1 MTKYFIYG
9 EGNKKPIRKTKH
21 ENDARMFAS
30 DVKNLQQYGCMT
42 VVREEENDGRQT
54 WDPDLMAWINMED
67 NNG

>member
-21 ENDARMFAS
+21 ENDAFIFVS
-30 DVKNLQQYGCMT
+30 DFKNLQQYGCMT
-42 VVREEENDGRQT
+42 IVREDENDEKQI
-54 WDPDLMAWINMED
+54 WDNDMRAWVNMEG

>member
-9 EGNKKPIRKTKH
+9 EGNKKLIRKTKH
-21 ENDARMFAS
+21 ENDALMFAS
-30 DVKNLQQYGCMT
+30 DFKNLQQYGCMT

-54 WDPDLMAWINMED
+54 WDPDLMAWINMEG